1 MKPIRNLSRPPNRGL
16 RVFAAILALASFPLA
31 SLAAPPRSPNIVL
44 IMADDV
50 GCETI
55 GCYGGQSYKTP
66 HIDRIARKGLRFTH
80 CYAMP
85 VCHPTRTCL
94 LSGRYPRHQGN
105 PRWGSYPRADEAH
118 TLANVLKQAGYRTAI
133 AGKWQLALLSKDFK
147 QPHRMGFDEYCLFG
161 WHEGPRYHQPLV
173 FQNSHVRVDAAK
185 RYGPTVYTQFLAD
198 FMKANRDRPFFAFYS
213 MALCH
218 DVTDDLESP
227 VPYARGKD
235 HYDTYAEMMA
245 QMDIH
250 VGYVT
255 KAIRDLGLEKNTL
268 ILFTTDNGTAK
279 RSLHQAKN
287 GKYIRRPVSS
297 HFGGKMVPGGKG
309 NLSDDG
315 THVPLL
321 ASWPGR
327 IKPGTTSNHLVDM
340 SDFLPTFAAL
350 AHHAVP
356 RQLDRPIDGRSFA
369 ELLDGTGSVPN
380 PRSWAYAERGTKRFF
395 VRTCDW
401 KLYNNGRLFHVSRD
415 PGETAPVARVPASAE
430 ADIKILRKALA
441 TIDDGHPFPVAR

>member
-1 MKPIRNLSRPPNRGL
+1 MMRSCTLAVMLCSALVACDPLPAS
-16 RVFAAILALASFPLA
+16 AAE
-31 SLAAPPRSPNIVL
+31 PRPNIVL

-50 GCETI
+50 GCETL

-66 HIDRIARKGLRFTH
+66 HIDRLATTGLKFTH

-105 PRWGSYPRADEAH
+105 PKWGSYPRIDESF
-118 TLANVLKQAGYRTAI
+118 TLARALRSAGYRTAI
-133 AGKWQLALLSKDFK
+133 AGKWQLALLSKDLQ
-147 QPHRMGFDEYCLFG
+147 QPHRMGFDEYCVFG

-173 FQNSHVRVDAAK
+173 FQNTRVRTDAVTQ
-185 RYGPTVYTQFLAD
+185 YGPTVYTRFLAD
-198 FMKANRDRPFFAFYS
+198 FMAADTDKPFFAFFS

-227 VPYARGKD
+227 VPYATGKD

-245 QMDIH
+245 QMDVH
-250 VGYVT
+250 VGHIT
-255 KAIRDLGLEKNTL
+255 TAIRRLGLEKNTL
-268 ILFTTDNGTAK
+268 VLFTTDNGTAK
-279 RSLHQAKN
+279 RSLHQAEN

-297 HFGGKMVPGGKG
+297 RIGGKLVPGGKG

-327 IKPGTTSNHLVDM
+327 IKPGTTTDQLVDM
-340 SDFLPTFAAL
+340 SDFLPTLREL
-350 AHHAVP
+350 AGGHQPP
-356 RQLDRPIDGRSFA
+356 RGATRIDGHSFA
-369 ELLDGTGSVPN
+369 GLLDGSRRLKD
-380 PRSWAYAERGTKRFF
+380 PRRWAYAERGVKRFF
-395 VRTCDW
+395 VRTQNW
-401 KLYNNGRLFHVSRD
+401 KLYNNGRLFHVAVDVNEKS
-415 PGETAPVARVPASAE
+415 PVTRAPASAA
-430 ADIKILRKALA
+430 ADIKLLSHAMA
-441 TIDDGHPFPVAR
+441 TIDDGHAFPK

>member
-1 MKPIRNLSRPPNRGL
+1 MIRPCTLAVLVWAALVACDPVPLS
-16 RVFAAILALASFPLA
+16 AAG
-31 SLAAPPRSPNIVL
+31 PRPNIVL

-50 GCETI
+50 GCETL

-66 HIDRIARKGLRFTH
+66 HIDRLATTGLKFTH

-105 PRWGSYPRADEAH
+105 PKWGSYPKIDESF
-118 TLANVLKQAGYRTAI
+118 TLARALRSAGYRTAI
-133 AGKWQLALLSKDFK
+133 AGKWQLALLSKDLH
-147 QPHRMGFDEYCLFG
+147 QPHRMGFDEYCVFG

-173 FQNSHVRVDAAK
+173 FQNTRVRTDAVTQ
-185 RYGPTVYTQFLAD
+185 YGPTVYTRFLAD
-198 FMKANRDRPFFAFYS
+198 FMAANTDKPFFAFFS

-227 VPYARGKD
+227 VPYATGKD

-250 VGYVT
+250 VGHIT
-255 KAIRDLGLEKNTL
+255 TAIRRLGLDKNTL
-268 ILFTTDNGTAK
+268 VLFTTDNGTAK
-279 RSLHQAKN
+279 RSLHQARD
-287 GKYIRRPVSS
+287 GQFLRRPVSS
-297 HFGGKMVPGGKG
+297 RFDGKLVPGGKG

-327 IKPGTTSNHLVDM
+327 IKPGTTTDQLVDM
-340 SDFLPTFAAL
+340 SDFLPTLREL
-350 AHHAVP
+350 AGGHQPAP
-356 RQLDRPIDGRSFA
+356 EKIRIDGHSFA
-369 ELLDGTGSVPN
+369 GLLDGSGLLKE
-380 PRSWAYAERGTKRFF
+380 PRRWAYAERGAKRFF
-395 VRTCDW
+395 VRTQNW
-401 KLYNNGRLFHVSRD
+401 KLYNNGRLFHVAVD
-415 PGETAPVARVPASAE
+415 VNEKTPVTRAPASA
-430 ADIKILRKALA
+430 ASDIRLLKQALA
-441 TIDDGHPFPVAR
+441 TIDTGHAFPK